1 MRHALN
7 GLSLAGLSAT
17 LVGNGVGRFA
27 FIALM
32 PAVIDAAWFT
42 KAQAS
47 HLSVATLLGYIL
59 GAWCSDRLA
68 RRWSSSTLIRWCM
81 LVTAIS
87 FFASAF
93 AGWPLWWYYAWRL
106 VAGACGAVLMVLP
119 APVVLPRHDASV
131 RARASAVVFSGVGL
145 GAALSGLMVPTL
157 IAGVGVTLVYGR
169 TSLPLVFS
177 GVTGA
182 WLGLGTVCLI
192 LTIVSW
198 RRWPADAAPAASAPG
213 ASATTVPTLQGHAV
227 AVRLIVAAHA
237 LNAVGYLAHTLFLV
251 DYVVHEVGASLAAGG
266 FYWSMFGLGAAV
278 GPMITGPL
286 ADRFG
291 TRRCLAVGFAA
302 KSLAAVLP
310 VWSSSPSMLLASALL
325 MGVCT
330 PGLLALVSAYT
341 LEIVGAKEYRP
352 AWGQATFGFSVAQ
365 GLGGFA
371 MALAA
376 SHLDSYRPLM
386 VASALALVA
395 AIGCLL
401 AIPAQRVVTVT
412 PSDATGVPP

>member
-1 MRHALN
+1 MRRALS

-17 LVGNGVGRFA
+17 LVGNGIGRFA

-32 PAVIDAAWFT
+32 PAVIDAAWFS

-47 HLSVATLLGYIL
+47 HLSVATLLGYIV

-81 LVTAIS
+81 LLTAIS
-87 FFASAF
+87 FYASAF
-93 AGWPLWWYYAWRL
+93 SGWPLGWYYNWRL

-119 APVVLPRHDASV
+119 APVVLPRHDVSV

-145 GAALSGLMVPTL
+145 GAALSGLLVPAL
-157 IAGVGVTLVYGR
+157 IGGVGLTLVYGR
-169 TSLPLVFS
+169 ARLPLVFS

-198 RRWPADAAPAASAPG
+198 RRWPSDAGTAASAPATSTTL
-213 ASATTVPTLQGHAV
+213 ASAQQGHAA

-251 DYVVHEVGASLAAGG
+251 DYVVHEVGATLAAGG

-278 GPMITGPL
+278 GPLITGPL

-291 TRRCLAVGFAA
+291 TKRCLAVGFAA

-310 VWSSSPSMLLASALL
+310 VWSSAPSMLLASALL

-341 LEIVGAKEYRP
+341 LEIVGTKEYRP
-352 AWGQATFGFSVAQ
+352 AWGQATLGFSVAQ

-371 MALAA
+371 MAIAA
-376 SHLDSYRPLM
+376 SHLDSYKPLM
-386 VASALALVA
+386 LASALALVG

-401 AIPAQRVVTVT
+401 AIPTRRISVT
-412 PSDATGVPP
+412 PGDATAAPP

>member
-1 MRHALN
+1 MRRALN
-7 GLSLAGLSAT
+7 GLSLAGLAAT

-32 PAVIDAAWFT
+32 PAVIDAAWFS

-81 LVTAIS
+81 LLTAIS
-87 FFASAF
+87 FYASAF
-93 AGWPLWWYYAWRL
+93 AGWPLAWYYAWRL

-145 GAALSGLMVPTL
+145 GAALSGLLVPAL
-157 IAGVGVTLVYGR
+157 IGGVGLTLVYGR
-169 TSLPLVFS
+169 ASLPLVFK

-198 RRWPADAAPAASAPG
+198 RRWPTDAGAASAPAASATP
-213 ASATTVPTLQGHAV
+213 VPAPPSHAV

-237 LNAVGYLAHTLFLV
+237 LNAVGYLAHTMFLV
-251 DYVVHEVGASLAAGG
+251 DYVVHEVGATLAAGG

-291 TRRCLAVGFAA
+291 TKRCLAVGFAA
-302 KSLAAVLP
+302 KSLAAILP
-310 VWSSSPSMLLASALL
+310 VWSSGPSMLLASALL

-341 LEIVGAKEYRP
+341 LETVGAKEYRP

-371 MALAA
+371 MAIAA
-376 SHLDSYRPLM
+376 SHLDSYKPLM
-386 VASALALVA
+386 MASALALVG

-401 AIPAQRVVTVT
+401 AIPTRRVVAVT
-412 PSDATGVPP
+412 PADATGASP

>member
-1 MRHALN
+1 MRRALN

-81 LVTAIS
+81 LVTALS

-119 APVVLPRHDASV
+119 APVVLPRHDAAV

-145 GAALSGLMVPTL
+145 GAALSGLVVPAL
-157 IAGVGVTLVYGR
+157 IAGVGVTLVFGR

-182 WLGLGTVCLI
+182 WLGLGTVCLL

-198 RRWPADAAPAASAPG
+198 RRWPADSGTAASPPAASAITAP
-213 ASATTVPTLQGHAV
+213 ASQVNAV

-251 DYVVHEVGASLAAGG
+251 DYVVHEVGESLATGG

-291 TRRCLAVGFAA
+291 TKRCLAVGFAA
-302 KSLAAVLP
+302 KALAAVLP
-310 VWSSSPSMLLASALL
+310 VWSSGPSTLLASALL

-341 LEIVGAKEYRP
+341 LETVGTRGYRP
-352 AWGQATFGFSVAQ
+352 AWGKATLGFSVAQ

-371 MALAA
+371 MAIAA
-376 SHLDSYRPLM
+376 SRLDSYKPLM
-386 VASALALVA
+386 MASALALVG

-401 AIPAQRVVTVT
+401 AIPARRIGVT
-412 PSDATGVPP
+412 PSEATGTAP

>member
-1 MRHALN
+1 MPRALN

-17 LVGNGVGRFA
+17 LVGNGIGRFA

-32 PAVIDAAWFT
+32 PAVIDAAWFS

-59 GAWCSDRLA
+59 GAWGSDRLA
-68 RRWSSSTLIRWCM
+68 RRWSSSTLIRGCM
-81 LVTAIS
+81 LLTAIS
-87 FFASAF
+87 FYASAF
-93 AGWPLWWYYAWRL
+93 NGWSLGWYYTWRL

-145 GAALSGLMVPTL
+145 GAALSGLLVPAL
-157 IAGVGVTLVYGR
+157 IGGVGLTLVYGR
-169 TSLPLVFS
+169 ARLPLVFS

-198 RRWPADAAPAASAPG
+198 RRWPTDAGVAASTSAT
-213 ASATTVPTLQGHAV
+213 SATTAPQGHAV

-237 LNAVGYLAHTLFLV
+237 LNAVGYLAHTMFLV
-251 DYVVHEVGASLAAGG
+251 DFVVHEVGESLAAGG

-291 TRRCLAVGFAA
+291 TKRCLAVGFAA

-341 LEIVGAKEYRP
+341 LEIVGARDYRP

-371 MALAA
+371 MAVAA
-376 SHLDSYRPLM
+376 SHLDSYKPLM
-386 VASALALVA
+386 MASALALVG

-401 AIPAQRVVTVT
+401 AIPTRRVSVT
-412 PSDATGVPP
+412 PTDATAAPP

>member
-1 MRHALN
+1 MRRALN
-7 GLSLAGLSAT
+7 PLSLAGLSAT

-47 HLSVATLLGYIL
+47 HLSVATLLGYVL
-59 GAWCSDRLA
+59 GAWSADRLA
-68 RRWSSSTLIRWCM
+68 RHWSPSTLIRWCM

-87 FFASAF
+87 FFASAV
-93 AGWPLWWYYAWRL
+93 AGWPLWWYYGWRL
-106 VAGACGAVLMVLP
+106 MAGACGAVLMVLP

-131 RARASAVVFSGVGL
+131 RGRASAVVFSGVGL
-145 GAALSGLMVPTL
+145 GAALSGLMVPAL
-157 IAGVGVTLVYGR
+157 IGGVGVTLVYAGS
-169 TSLPLVFS
+169 SLPLVFS

-192 LTIVSW
+192 FTIVSW
-198 RRWPADAAPAASAPG
+198 RRWPLEAGMAAPASA
-213 ASATTVPTLQGHAV
+213 AIATATAPQPHAL

-291 TRRCLAVGFAA
+291 TKRCLAVGFAV

-310 VWSSSPSMLLASALL
+310 VWSSSPPMLIASALL

-341 LEIVGAKEYRP
+341 LEVVGARDYRQ
-352 AWGQATFGFSVAQ
+352 AWGQATFGFSLAQ
-365 GLGGFA
+365 GLGGFV
-371 MALAA
+371 MAIAA
-376 SHLDSYRPLM
+376 SHLHSYRPLM
-386 VASALALVA
+386 AASALALVG
-395 AIGCLL
+395 AIACLL
-401 AIPAQRVVTVT
+401 AIPARRVDVT
-412 PSDATGVPP
+412 PSEATGVTP

>member
-1 MRHALN
+1 MRRALN

-47 HLSVATLLGYIL
+47 HLSVATLLGYIA
-59 GAWCSDRLA
+59 GAWVSDRLA
-68 RRWSSSTLIRWCM
+68 RQWTAPTLIRWCM
-81 LVTAIS
+81 LLTAIS
-87 FFASAF
+87 FYASAF
-93 AGWPLWWYYAWRL
+93 ADAPLWWYYAWRL
-106 VAGACGAVLMVLP
+106 LAGACGAVLMVLP
-119 APVVLPRHDASV
+119 APVVLPRHDAAV

-145 GAALSGLMVPTL
+145 GAALSGLIVPAL
-157 IAGVGVTLVYGR
+157 VAGIGVTLVYGGA
-169 TSLPLVFS
+169 SLPLVFH

-198 RRWPADAAPAASAPG
+198 RRWPADDAVAATPASIAAAAGEAAAPA
-213 ASATTVPTLQGHAV
+213 HAL

-237 LNAVGYLAHTLFLV
+237 LNAVGYLAHTMFLV

-278 GPMITGPL
+278 GPLLTGPL

-291 TRRCLAVGFAA
+291 TKRCLAVGFAA

-310 VWSSSPSMLLASALL
+310 VFSSRPSMLLVSALL

-341 LEIVGAKEYRP
+341 LETVGAEDYRP

-365 GLGGFA
+365 GVGGFA
-371 MALAA
+371 MANAA
-376 SHLDSYRPLM
+376 THIDINNPLM
-386 VASALALVA
+386 VASALALVG
-395 AIGCLL
+395 AIACLL
-401 AIPAQRVVTVT
+401 AIPARGVGVT
-412 PSDATGVPP
+412 PAGHTAAPP

>member
-1 MRHALN
+1 MRRALN

-17 LVGNGVGRFA
+17 LVGNGIGRFA

-32 PAVIDAAWFT
+32 PAVIDAAWFS
-42 KAQAS
+42 KAEAS

-59 GAWCSDRLA
+59 GAWRSDRLA
-68 RRWSSSTLIRWCM
+68 RRWSPSTLIRWCM
-81 LVTAIS
+81 LLTAIS

-106 VAGACGAVLMVLP
+106 VAGVCGAVLMVLP

-145 GAALSGLMVPTL
+145 GAALSGLVVPAL
-157 IAGVGVTLVYGR
+157 IGGVGVTLVYGSAR
-169 TSLPLVFS
+169 LPLVFS

-182 WLGLGTVCLI
+182 WLGLGTLCLI

-198 RRWPADAAPAASAPG
+198 RRWPTEGGTVACASAATASPG
-213 ASATTVPTLQGHAV
+213 PAPRGHAG
-227 AVRLIVAAHA
+227 AVSLIVAAHS
-237 LNAVGYLAHTLFLV
+237 LNALGYLAHTMFLV

-278 GPMITGPL
+278 GPLITGPL
-286 ADRFG
+286 ADRYG
-291 TRRCLAVGFAA
+291 TKRCLAVGFAA
-302 KSLAAVLP
+302 KSLAAILP
-310 VWSSSPSMLLASALL
+310 VWSSRPSVLLASAVL

-341 LEIVGAKEYRP
+341 LEIVGAQAYRP

-371 MALAA
+371 MAIAA
-376 SHLDSYRPLM
+376 SHLVSYKPLM
-386 VASALALVA
+386 IVSALALVG

-401 AIPAQRVVTVT
+401 AIPDRRIGVTHT
-412 PSDATGVPP
+412 DATEATS

>member
-1 MRHALN
+1 MQRALN

-32 PAVIDAAWFT
+32 PAVIDAAWFS

-59 GAWCSDRLA
+59 GAWGSDQLA

-81 LVTAIS
+81 LSTAIS
-87 FFASAF
+87 FFASAV
-93 AGWPLWWYYAWRL
+93 AGWPLGWYYAWRL

-119 APVVLPRHDASV
+119 APVVLPRHNASV

-145 GAALSGLMVPTL
+145 GAALSGLLVPAL
-157 IAGVGVTLVYGR
+157 IGGVGLTLVYGR
-169 TSLPLVFS
+169 TSVPLVFR

-198 RRWPADAAPAASAPG
+198 RRWPADAVTAPSASAAAATPAPAR
-213 ASATTVPTLQGHAV
+213 QGHAV

-237 LNAVGYLAHTLFLV
+237 LNAVGYLAHTMFLV
-251 DYVVHEVGASLAAGG
+251 DYVVHEVGHTLAAGG

-278 GPMITGPL
+278 GPMLTGPL

-291 TRRCLAVGFAA
+291 TKRCLAVGFAA
-302 KSLAAVLP
+302 KSLAAILP
-310 VWSSSPSMLLASALL
+310 VWSSAPSMLLASALL

-341 LEIVGAKEYRP
+341 LEIAGAQEYRR
-352 AWGQATFGFSVAQ
+352 AWGKATFGFSVAQ

-371 MALAA
+371 MAIAA

-386 VASALALVA
+386 MASALALA
-395 AIGCLL
+395 GAIACLL
-401 AIPAQRVVTVT
+401 AIPARRLAVT
-412 PSDATGVPP
+412 PREATSVRR

>member
-1 MRHALN
+1 MRRALN
-7 GLSLAGLSAT
+7 GLSLAGLAAT

-32 PAVIDAAWFT
+32 PAVIDAAWFS

-59 GAWCSDRLA
+59 GAWGSDRLA

-81 LVTAIS
+81 LLTAIS
-87 FFASAF
+87 FYASAF
-93 AGWPLWWYYAWRL
+93 AGWPLGWYYAWRL

-145 GAALSGLMVPTL
+145 GAALSGLLVPAL
-157 IAGVGVTLVYGR
+157 VAGVGLKLVYGK
-169 TSLPLVFS
+169 SSWPLVFS

-182 WLGLGTVCLI
+182 WLGLGTLCLI

-198 RRWPADAAPAASAPG
+198 RWWPSDTGAAAAGTAAPATPAG
-213 ASATTVPTLQGHAV
+213 GLQGHAAV
-227 AVRLIVAAHA
+227 VRLIVAAHA
-237 LNAVGYLAHTLFLV
+237 LNAVGYLAHTMFLV

-278 GPMITGPL
+278 GPLITGPL
-286 ADRFG
+286 ADRYG

-302 KSLAAVLP
+302 KSLAAILP
-310 VWSSSPSMLLASALL
+310 VWSSRPSVLLASAVL

-341 LEIVGAKEYRP
+341 LEIVGAQEYRA
-352 AWGQATFGFSVAQ
+352 AWGKATFGFSVAQ

-371 MALAA
+371 MAIAV
-376 SHLDSYRPLM
+376 SHLSSYKPLM
-386 VASALALVA
+386 MASALALVG

-401 AIPAQRVVTVT
+401 AIPARRISVTQI
-412 PSDATGVPP
+412 DASAAPP

>member
-1 MRHALN
+1 MRRALN

-47 HLSVATLLGYIL
+47 HLSVATLLGYIF

-68 RRWSSSTLIRWCM
+68 RQWTAAALIRWCM
-81 LVTAIS
+81 LLTAIS
-87 FFASAF
+87 FYASAF
-93 AGWPLWWYYAWRL
+93 ADAPLWWYYGWRL
-106 VAGACGAVLMVLP
+106 LAGACGAVLMVLP
-119 APVVLPRHDASV
+119 APVVLPRHDAAV

-145 GAALSGLMVPTL
+145 GAALSGLIVPAL
-157 IAGVGVTLVYGR
+157 IAGVGVTLVYGGA
-169 TSLPLVFS
+169 SLPLVFR

-192 LTIVSW
+192 LTIASW
-198 RRWPADAAPAASAPG
+198 RRWPDDAAAALAASAG
-213 ASATTVPTLQGHAV
+213 AATGEAAVPDHAL

-237 LNAVGYLAHTLFLV
+237 LNAVGYLAHTMFLV
-251 DYVVHEVGASLAAGG
+251 DYVVHEVGESLAAGG

-278 GPMITGPL
+278 GPLITGPL

-291 TRRCLAVGFAA
+291 TKRCLAVGFGA
-302 KSLAAVLP
+302 KSFAAVLP
-310 VWSSSPSMLLASALL
+310 VFSSQPSMLLVSALL

-341 LEIVGAKEYRP
+341 LETVGAQEYRP
-352 AWGQATFGFSVAQ
+352 AWGQATFGFSLAQ
-365 GLGGFA
+365 GVGGFA
-371 MALAA
+371 MAIAA
-376 SHLDSYRPLM
+376 SHLDSYKPLM
-386 VASALALVA
+386 VASALALVG
-395 AIGCLL
+395 AIACLL
-401 AIPAQRVVTVT
+401 AIPARGVGVT
-412 PSDATGVPP
+412 PADPTAAPP